1 MENILWEV
9 DIMDSVRIVVQKY
22 LGSLKSLKMTNY
34 EDNHDYEEEPISKNK
49 EKFILQHIYHSML
62 RLDATKK

>member
-9 DIMDSVRIVVQKY
+9 DIMDSVGIVVQKY

-34 EDNHDYEEEPISKNK
+34 EDNHDYEEETISKNNFF
-49 EKFILQHIYHSML
+49 FIF
-62 RLDATKK
+62 